1 MRARLR
7 RRFTDLILR
16 ATICSANV
24 LAILPFRYNKTKR
37 RVECSKLWLK
47 YTISINVIILFL
59 LIWTRP
65 TKDRLNVDIL
75 QRKPIVAL
83 VNYLNFYGTIYTIV
97 LIIWMNW
104 RDRKNLLD
112 FFNTC
117 LIMEYECFRIYSELK
132 RECEDFD
139 NFIIWKAVLTLLQN
153 ASFVNTVYDFRS
165 FSWVAQL
172 LLLIFTYFL
181 LNMLLVTI
189 QLFIICI
196 LFQYRCFWVL
206 NRRLQH
212 IAEVE
217 LKQSGRE
224 HISAEISMLCGIY
237 VRLLSIFR
245 RCTNMYEQQALLMVA
260 VLTGSNIMSLF
271 FAKLIWTGK
280 VMEMSVWSICDNLQ
294 MVLINVAD
302 FWLTIT
308 ICELTVNT
316 SRITA
321 NLLRNFNDFRRLDK
335 YLERNVEQFSFICC
349 DNQLKFRL
357 CGLIDLNH
365 ETGCR
370 ILFTMILYF
379 IYFVQVDYNAT

>member
-16 ATICSANV
+16 ATIYSANV

-37 RVECSKLWLK
+37 RVESSKLLLK

-97 LIIWMNW
+97 LIMWTNW
-104 RDRKNLLD
+104 RDRKSLLD

-117 LIMEYECFRIYSELK
+117 LIMESECFRIYSELK
-132 RECEDFD
+132 RECEAFD
-139 NFIIWKAVLTLLQN
+139 NYIIWKAVLTLLQN
-153 ASFVNTVYDFRS
+153 ASFINTVYDFRG
-165 FSWVAQL
+165 FSWVAQVL
-172 LLLIFTYFL
+172 LIIFTYFL

-212 IAEVE
+212 LVEVE

-224 HISAEISMLCGIY
+224 HIKAEINMLAGIY
-237 VRLLSIFR
+237 MRLLGIFR

-260 VLTGSNIMSLF
+260 VLTGANILSLF

-294 MVLINVAD
+294 MVLINVVD

-335 YLERNVEQFSFICC
+335 YLERNVSW
-349 DNQLKFRL
+349 RR
-357 CGLIDLNH
+357 DLQKVMCYIN
-365 ETGCR
+365 
-370 ILFTMILYF
+370 FTYF
-379 IYFVQVDYNAT
+379 